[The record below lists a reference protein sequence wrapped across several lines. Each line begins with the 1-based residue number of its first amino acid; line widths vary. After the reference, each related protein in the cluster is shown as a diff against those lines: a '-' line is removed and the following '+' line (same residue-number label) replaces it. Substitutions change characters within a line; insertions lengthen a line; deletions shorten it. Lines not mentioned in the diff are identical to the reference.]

1 MAAEE
6 KITIKIDVDAHTAAL
21 EKTRKQVD
29 RLKRESGK
37 SSGRTDVKDYAK
49 SLEKNLKNS
58 SASFKKHFDS
68 VDKMTQKFGTGL
80 RKFLGLAIKGIIA
93 EMAILS
99 VTMLGVH
106 ALFATGNFLM
116 KAYGGAMK
124 MAAQGAAGLVVA
136 VATVAAAM
144 REQQAAMYAYRGK
157 GAAEFGAGINQVRV
171 AMRGLQMDQD
181 LAGLGT
187 AALNKAY
194 AAMSKTMST
203 PQINASHRLFKDLM
217 DFGSAGQDP
226 SAAAEKVGAV
236 IEAITGAGTGK
247 DKKSLAQTLELIKSL
262 GPEAAKA
269 LKSANVKTKEE
280 LKKLI
285 SSGELAKLGGVE
297 GQFDATQ
304 GTLVGAFK
312 RFKELIKGEFADF
325 GLAFLEPA
333 KVAMQKI
340 INIVRRDIRR
350 LVGITSAWGS
360 GDFMDGLV
368 NAIDKVSTFFVN
380 LIQKWLPQAGGQ
392 FSGIADW
399 WNNMLRTFGLFK
411 NALEKYIE
419 PAKAIERAFKPIWT
433 AIKDNGIKNLNA
445 FREGVLENQDE
456 ILEFGSRIGEIIDAV
471 GDLAIGLKKAF
482 FDVLPII
489 NDVLKGITDIFK
501 MLTGLLTKT
510 AGMGKLGSMAPLL
523 GAFIMSGK
531 MKSTQG
537 GVMGH
542 SNNLSPGSG
551 YFPGGAGP
559 AGYGAGT
566 PGVGGSPF
574 YPTPTGA
581 PIAPKYIMN
590 SQGNMVRNTQGIL
603 PGGGMMAP
611 KIDQFGMQ
619 TTAIKPTK
627 ENFAAMN
634 KGSKLPFG
642 KQMNEFKR
650 VRMMARY
657 NRSET
662 MGAQKVQNFNNSAMA
677 RMGTS
682 MALSYGSQFAPEEM
696 RGAMALGG
704 TVGAV
709 NPMAGLAVAGLGG
722 AMKAKGGGKGALA
735 GLAGGAALGTMLG
748 GPGVGTA
755 VGAALGLV
763 AGGIMGGINEMRARS
778 KEAGDAAKDALGG
791 IFKGIMQESYLVFE
805 KNQELLASGGNTTGM
820 KGSMLGVGG
829 TYSKKALAIAERAR
843 AAQTEERFGF
853 NALQG
858 NLQNAPGPV
867 GLIGRGV
874 TKSLSGNPLTAAFAS
889 LLAGDAG
896 LTKET
901 GKNDYKMSMEGAGN
915 SFIDIANSS
924 IVNPMQMVSG
934 ALGAMVPDIM
944 NVGALIGK
952 IPGAERV
959 GALFDSGIGKG
970 IKAALG
976 FNVKSGRREQE
987 EDFLKMLQKE
997 GIMTEDQLKEAL
1009 KSPGDAVNQF
1019 QKDSGEKARAFTMID
1034 KVNEK
1039 RLDTLTKMSG
1049 KSGPEL
1055 EHLAKSLGV
1064 DLYDATMTFDD
1075 MLTKLKLNMLRSA
1088 AEMRAAN
1095 QNTFMDTSI
1104 YDTALKKRKTQYSIN
1119 DKTRVLGDQFRA
1131 GELKAGDDEVYQYLS
1146 GMSSDLT
1153 ALHGGDALAAFYDQQ
1168 QLIGK
1173 GGKAYTE
1180 GGALEG
1186 KGMED
1191 IITNDPLFKQQQ
1203 AKVLGG
1209 FTKTGAEQAA
1219 ALLADN
1225 KLMAVGGAS
1234 EIRSQIAGLDSKTQ
1248 QRLLTDLESGNLAGM
1263 GAGVDPSQRKSLSES
1278 LETYGLDLK
1287 TEAFPIDEMDAVVTE
1302 MATAGTAFKDAVTE
1316 FTKMTKEIFLNN
1328 PVDERPEWMTTAFIK
1343 KIAETADTSSP
1354 RGKGVGD
1361 TTSSRLS
1368 QTMAR
1373 HAGIDSQLTGK
1384 RNITSAYRTT
1394 NLGSINS
1401 DHIMGRAV
1409 DLTGQNLGQYAR
1421 LTHANGGFAEFHGAG
1436 ASRHL
1441 HAVPGPGP
1449 TGDTSAPNTRAM
1461 PNAIGASKQSNFNV
1475 TISVSGGANS
1485 SPNEIAQTV
1494 MRKFTEMQ
1502 DNLIQR
1508 T

>member
-6 KITIKIDVDAHTAAL
+6 KITIKIDVDAHTAAI
-21 EKTRKQVD
+21 EKTRKQVE

-37 SSGRTDVKDYAK
+37 SSGRTDVADYAK
-49 SLEKNLKNS
+49 SLEKNLKKS
-58 SASFKKHFDS
+58 TSSFKRHFDS
-68 VDKMTQKFGTGL
+68 VDAMTQKFGTGL
-80 RKFLGLAIKGIIA
+80 RKFLGLAIKGIVA

-99 VTMLGVH
+99 VTLLGVH
-106 ALFATGNFLM
+106 ALFAAGNFLM
-116 KAYGGAMK
+116 KAYSGTMK
-124 MAAQGAAGLVVA
+124 IAAQGAAGLVVA

-187 AALNKAY
+187 EALNKAY
-194 AAMSKTMST
+194 AAMSKSMST

-217 DFGSAGQDP
+217 DFGAAGQDP

-304 GTLVGAFK
+304 GTLVASFK

-333 KVAMQKI
+333 KVALQEI

-350 LVGITSAWGS
+350 LTGITSAWGS
-360 GDFMDGLV
+360 GKFMDGLV
-368 NAIDKVSTFFVN
+368 NAVDKVSTFFVN
-380 LIQKWLPQAGGQ
+380 LIQKWLPKAGGQ
-392 FSGIADW
+392 FKKVGDFFSNLA
-399 WNNMLRTFGLFK
+399 RTARVFR

-419 PAKAIERAFKPIWT
+419 PAKALERALKPIWT
-433 AIKDNGIKNLNA
+433 AIKDNGIKNLNS
-445 FREGVLENQDE
+445 FSEGLLENKDE
-456 ILEFGSRIGEIIDAV
+456 VLEFGTRVGQLIDAV

-489 NDVLKGITDIFK
+489 NDVLKGITDIFR
-501 MLTGLLTKT
+501 MLTGGLTGA
-510 AGMGKLGSMAPLL
+510 AGGGMLGSMAPLL

-531 MKSTQG
+531 MKGTKG
-537 GVMGH
+537 GVMGN
-542 SNNLSPGSG
+542 SPVLPAPGSG
-551 YFPGGAGP
+551 GM
-559 AGYGAGT
+559 
-566 PGVGGSPF
+566 PF

-581 PIAPKYIMN
+581 HPASAI
-590 SQGNMVRNTQGIL
+590 
-603 PGGGMMAP
+603 PGRGLMAP
-611 KIDQFGMQ
+611 RIDEFGNQ
-619 TTAIKPTK
+619 TTVARPTR
-627 ENFAAMN
+627 EYIRDVNA
-634 KGSKLPFG
+634 SG
-642 KQMNEFKR
+642 KTPYGKKISEFKR
-650 VRMMARY
+650 QKMMMRY
-657 NRSET
+657 NRTET
-662 MGAQKVQNFNNSAMA
+662 RGAQAVGRFNNSGMA

-696 RGAMALGG
+696 QGAMALGG
-704 TVGAV
+704 MVGAV
-709 NPMAGLAVAGLGG
+709 NPMAGIAVAGIGG
-722 AMKAKGGGKGALA
+722 AMKAQGAGKGALA
-735 GLAGGAALGTMLG
+735 GAAGGAAIGQMLG
-748 GPGVGTA
+748 VPG
-755 VGAALGLV
+755 GALAGALIG
-763 AGGIMGGINEMRARS
+763 AIGGGIMGGINKLKADAKAATE
-778 KEAGDAAKDALGG
+778 AAKGAISG
-791 IFKGIMQESYLVFE
+791 IFKGVMQEAYGTFE
-805 KNQELLASGGNTTGM
+805 KNQEILAAGGDTS
-820 KGSMLGVGG
+820 KLEGSMVGRGAQFAKDANNALG
-829 TYSKKALAIAERAR
+829 RAR
-843 AAQTEERFGF
+843 KASE
-853 NALQG
+853 
-858 NLQNAPGPV
+858 
-867 GLIGRGV
+867 
-874 TKSLSGNPLTAAFAS
+874 AAFDGTSAM
-889 LLAGDAG
+889 
-896 LTKET
+896 T
-901 GKNDYKMSMEGAGN
+901 GKNGSQRLFIEQLKKDGIIDDAAYEKAIGDTGKFVN
-915 SFIDIANSS
+915 TFIDETQQKT
-924 IVNPMQMVSG
+924 M
-934 ALGAMVPDIM
+934 AMKKLD
-944 NVGALIGK
+944 
-952 IPGAERV
+952 
-959 GALFDSGIGKG
+959 
-970 IKAALG
+970 
-976 FNVKSGRREQE
+976 
-987 EDFLKMLQKE
+987 
-997 GIMTEDQLKEAL
+997 T
-1009 KSPGDAVNQF
+1009 
-1019 QKDSGEKARAFTMID
+1019 
-1034 KVNEK
+1034 VNEK
-1039 RLDTLTKMSG
+1039 RLDTLQKMTG
-1049 KSGPEL
+1049 KSAPEL
-1055 EHLAKSLGV
+1055 EKLAKNLGV

-1104 YDTALKKRKTQYSIN
+1104 YETELTKRKTQYAID
-1119 DKTRVLGDQFRA
+1119 DKTKVLGDQFKA
-1131 GELKAGDDEVYQYLS
+1131 GQIKAGDDEIYQYLS

-1173 GGKAYTE
+1173 GGKAYTP

-1186 KGMED
+1186 MEST
-1191 IITNDPLFKQQQ
+1191 ITNDSLFKKQQ

-1225 KLMAVGGAS
+1225 KLTAIGGAS

-1248 QRLLTDLESGNLAGM
+1248 QKLLTDLESGNLAGM
-1263 GAGVDPSQRKSLSES
+1263 GADVDPRDRKSLSES
-1278 LETYGLDLK
+1278 LASYGLDIK
-1287 TEAFPIDEMDAVVTE
+1287 TEAFPMDELDAVATD
-1302 MATAGTAFKDAVTE
+1302 MATASEAFKSAVELYTS
-1316 FTKMTKEIFLNN
+1316 FTKDFFKNT
-1328 PVDERPEWMTTAFIK
+1328 PTTERPEWMTDAFIK
-1343 KIAETADTSSP
+1343 KIAEGDTSSS

-1421 LTHANGGFAEFHGAG
+1421 LTHANGGFAEFHGVG
-1436 ASRHL
+1436 AARHL

-1461 PNAIGASKQSNFNV
+1461 PNAGGTSKQSTFNV
-1475 TISVSGGANS
+1475 NISVTGGANT
-1485 SPNEIAQTV
+1485 SPNEIAQNV

>member
-6 KITIKIDVDAHTAAL
+6 KITIKIDVDAHTAAI
-21 EKTRKQVD
+21 EKTRKQVE

-37 SSGRTDVKDYAK
+37 SSGRTDVADYAK
-49 SLEKNLKNS
+49 SLEKNLKKS
-58 SASFKKHFDS
+58 TSSFKRHFDS
-68 VDKMTQKFGTGL
+68 VDAMTQKFGTGL
-80 RKFLGLAIKGIIA
+80 RKFLGLAIKGIVA

-99 VTMLGVH
+99 VTLLGVH
-106 ALFATGNFLM
+106 ALFAAGNFLM
-116 KAYGGAMK
+116 KAYSGTMK
-124 MAAQGAAGLVVA
+124 IAAQGAAGLVVA

-187 AALNKAY
+187 EALNKAY
-194 AAMSKTMST
+194 AAMSKSMST

-217 DFGSAGQDP
+217 DFGAAGQDP

-304 GTLVGAFK
+304 GTLVASFK

-333 KVAMQKI
+333 KVALQKI
-340 INIVRRDIRR
+340 INIIQRDIRR
-350 LVGITSAWGS
+350 LTGITSAWGS
-360 GDFMDGLV
+360 GKFMDGLV
-368 NAIDKVSTFFVN
+368 NAVDKVSTFFVN

-392 FSGIADW
+392 FKKIGDFFSNLA
-399 WNNMLRTFGLFK
+399 RTARVFR

-419 PAKAIERAFKPIWT
+419 PAKALERALKPIWT
-433 AIKDNGIKNLNA
+433 AIKDNGIKNLNS
-445 FREGVLENQDE
+445 FSEGLLENKDE
-456 ILEFGSRIGEIIDAV
+456 VLEFGTRVGQLIDAV

-489 NDVLKGITDIFK
+489 NDVLKGITDIFR
-501 MLTGLLTKT
+501 MLTGGLTGA
-510 AGMGKLGSMAPLL
+510 AGGGMLGSMAPLL
-523 GAFIMSGK
+523 GAFILSGK
-531 MKSTQG
+531 MKGTKG
-537 GVMGH
+537 GVMGN
-542 SNNLSPGSG
+542 SPVLPAPGSG
-551 YFPGGAGP
+551 GM
-559 AGYGAGT
+559 
-566 PGVGGSPF
+566 PF

-581 PIAPKYIMN
+581 HPASAI
-590 SQGNMVRNTQGIL
+590 
-603 PGGGMMAP
+603 PGRGLMAP
-611 KIDQFGMQ
+611 RIDEFGNQ
-619 TTAIKPTK
+619 TTVARPTR
-627 ENFAAMN
+627 EYIRDVNA
-634 KGSKLPFG
+634 SG
-642 KQMNEFKR
+642 KTPYGKKISEFKR
-650 VRMMARY
+650 QRMMMRY
-657 NRSET
+657 NRTET
-662 MGAQKVQNFNNSAMA
+662 RGAQAVGRFNNSGMA

-682 MALSYGSQFAPEEM
+682 MALSYGSQYAPEEM

-704 TVGAV
+704 MVGAV
-709 NPMAGLAVAGLGG
+709 NPMAGIAVAGIGG
-722 AMKAKGGGKGALA
+722 AMKAQGAGKGALA
-735 GLAGGAALGTMLG
+735 GAAGGAAIGQMLG
-748 GPGVGTA
+748 VPG
-755 VGAALGLV
+755 GALAGALIG
-763 AGGIMGGINEMRARS
+763 AIGGGIMGGINKLKADAKAATE
-778 KEAGDAAKDALGG
+778 AAKGAISG
-791 IFKGIMQESYLVFE
+791 IFKGVMQEAYGTFE
-805 KNQELLASGGNTTGM
+805 KNQEILAAGGDTS
-820 KGSMLGVGG
+820 KLEGSMVGRGAQFAKDANNALG
-829 TYSKKALAIAERAR
+829 RAR
-843 AAQTEERFGF
+843 KASE
-853 NALQG
+853 
-858 NLQNAPGPV
+858 
-867 GLIGRGV
+867 
-874 TKSLSGNPLTAAFAS
+874 AAFDGTSAM
-889 LLAGDAG
+889 
-896 LTKET
+896 T
-901 GKNDYKMSMEGAGN
+901 GKNGAQQL
-915 SFIDIANSS
+915 FI
-924 IVNPMQMVSG
+924 
-934 ALGAMVPDIM
+934 
-944 NVGALIGK
+944 
-952 IPGAERV
+952 E
-959 GALFDSGIGKG
+959 
-970 IKAALG
+970 
-976 FNVKSGRREQE
+976 
-987 EDFLKMLQKE
+987 
-997 GIMTEDQLKEAL
+997 QLKKDGIIDDARYEDAL
-1009 KSPGDAVNQF
+1009 KNTGKFVQEFVDETQ
-1019 QKDSGEKARAFTMID
+1019 QKTMAMKKLD
-1034 KVNEK
+1034 TVNEK
-1039 RLDTLTKMSG
+1039 RLDTLQKMTG
-1049 KSGPEL
+1049 KSAPEL
-1055 EHLAKSLGV
+1055 EKLAKNLGV

-1104 YDTALKKRKTQYSIN
+1104 YETELTKRKTQYAID
-1119 DKTRVLGDQFRA
+1119 DKTKVLGDQFKA
-1131 GELKAGDDEVYQYLS
+1131 GQIKAGDDEIYQYLS

-1173 GGKAYTE
+1173 GGKAYTP

-1186 KGMED
+1186 MEST
-1191 IITNDPLFKQQQ
+1191 ITNDPLFKKQQ

-1225 KLMAVGGAS
+1225 KLTAIGGAS

-1248 QRLLTDLESGNLAGM
+1248 QKLLTDLESGNLAGM
-1263 GAGVDPSQRKSLSES
+1263 GADVDPRDRKSLSES
-1278 LETYGLDLK
+1278 LASYGLDIK
-1287 TEAFPIDEMDAVVTE
+1287 TEAFPMDELDAVATD
-1302 MATAGTAFKDAVTE
+1302 MATASEAFKSAVELYTS
-1316 FTKMTKEIFLNN
+1316 FTKDFFKNT
-1328 PVDERPEWMTTAFIK
+1328 PTTERPEWMTDAFIK
-1343 KIAETADTSSP
+1343 KIAEGGDTSSS

-1421 LTHANGGFAEFHGAG
+1421 LTHANGGFAEFHGVG
-1436 ASRHL
+1436 AARHL

-1461 PNAIGASKQSNFNV
+1461 PNAGGASKQSTFNV
-1475 TISVSGGANS
+1475 TISVTGGANT
-1485 SPNEIAQTV
+1485 SPNEIAQNV